1 MAVGTPAG
9 VGDAH
14 LVIEGPLV
22 GEVGVVE
29 EREGGVGGR
38 GVNGSDDAGGGCV
51 GGVEGRGVGEGLL
64 NGEGAHVVPGMV
76 LSSKGGSRKG
86 GRVGAATVRLLSAKG
101 RGGGGNGE
109 KRGKGW
115 RKKWWR
121 EGNKGGGGG
130 GGGGDVE
137 APAVQLPR
145 ATAMVRSR
153 IEVRGCMLLCVI
165 VLALA
170 QLNSS
175 FS

>member
-1 MAVGTPAG
+1 
-9 VGDAH
+9 
-14 LVIEGPLV
+14 
-22 GEVGVVE
+22 
-29 EREGGVGGR
+29 
-38 GVNGSDDAGGGCV
+38 
-51 GGVEGRGVGEGLL
+51 VEGRGVGEGLL